1 MNQYLSVKHY
11 RYIEIIY
18 IYMHVYT
25 YIALI
30 FFVYKES
37 KKCFARDYRGFGHYY
52 LKRHI
57 KAFTNC

>member
-1 MNQYLSVKHY
+1 
-11 RYIEIIY
+11 
-18 IYMHVYT
+18 MHVYT

-30 FFVYKES
+30 FFVNKES

-52 LKRHI
+52 LKTHI